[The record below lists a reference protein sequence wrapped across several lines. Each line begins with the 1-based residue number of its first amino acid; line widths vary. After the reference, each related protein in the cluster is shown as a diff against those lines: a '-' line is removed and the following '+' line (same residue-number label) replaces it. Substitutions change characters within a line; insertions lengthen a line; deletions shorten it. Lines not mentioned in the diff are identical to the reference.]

1 MVLDEV
7 QRPLQ
12 LLDIRVSDK
21 GLQVLL
27 QEEDGWK
34 VAAVRAWQAN
44 AQQGA

>member
-12 LLDIRVSDK
+12 LLDIRVLDK

-27 QEEDGWK
+27 QEEDGRK
-34 VAAVRAWQAN
+34 VAAIRTWQAD